1 MAHIVAGK
9 LRKPTFIKDG
19 CGPDGMS
26 KMYGIEL
33 AEVIKDYKTG
43 EKSYTNYK
51 ALFFA
56 KTDAAKGYYDQALAE
71 GSYVVVACEKI
82 KLESREHNGQTYHS
96 LVMENPRLEG
106 ANYPETSQQQAMPQ
120 QGWGQPQQ
128 AMPQSQPQRQAPQQQ
143 QRPAQQNQQ
152 QRQSQQQQQYTNPPM
167 DFDDD
172 VPFAP
177 IGLQY
182 RALLNAM

>member
-19 CGPDGMS
+19 CGPDGQS

-106 ANYPETSQQQAMPQ
+106 ANYPDTAQQQAMPQ
-120 QGWGQPQQ
+120 QGWGQQQQ
-128 AMPQSQPQRQAPQQQ
+128 AMPQSQPQRQAPQQNMQ
-143 QRPAQQNQQ
+143 PQGGYQRNVQRPRNTTR
-152 QRQSQQQQQYTNPPM
+152 RQLILMMTS
-167 DFDDD
+167 
-172 VPFAP
+172 
-177 IGLQY
+177 
-182 RALLNAM
+182 LLTESLLIITIS

>member
-9 LRKPTFIKDG
+9 LRKATFIKDG
-19 CGPDGMS
+19 CGPDGQS

-106 ANYPETSQQQAMPQ
+106 ANYPETAQSG
-120 QGWGQPQQ
+120 GWGQPQQ
-128 AMPQSQPQRQAPQQQ
+128 AMPQSQPQRQAPQQNMQ
-143 QRPAQQNQQ
+143 QQGGYQRNVQNQPAK
-152 QRQSQQQQQYTNPPM
+152 QYNAPPT

-172 VPFAP
+172 
-177 IGLQY
+177 
-182 RALLNAM
+182 

>member
-56 KTDAAKGYYDQALAE
+56 KTDAAKSYYDQALAE
-71 GSYVVVACEKI
+71 GSYVVVACEKVRV
-82 KLESREHNGQTYHS
+82 EEQSGQDGRTYIR

-106 ANYPETSQQQAMPQ
+106 ANYPETAQNS
-120 QGWGQPQQ
+120 GWGQPQQ

-143 QRPAQQNQQ
+143 QQ
-152 QRQSQQQQQYTNPPM
+152 QRQSQPPVYNDPPM
-167 DFDDD
+167 DFDSDI
-172 VPFAP
+172 PF
-177 IGLQY
+177 
-182 RALLNAM
+182 

>member
-9 LRKPTFIKDG
+9 LRKATFIKDG
-19 CGPDGMS
+19 CGPDGQS

-33 AEVIKDYKTG
+33 AEVIKDHKTG

-51 ALFFA
+51 SLFFA

-82 KLESREHNGQTYHS
+82 KLESREHNGQVYHS

-106 ANYPETSQQQAMPQ
+106 ANYPETAKSN
-120 QGWGQPQQ
+120 GWGQPQQ

-143 QRPAQQNQQ
+143 QRPTQQ
-152 QRQSQQQQQYTNPPM
+152 QQQQQQYTNPPM
-167 DFDDD
+167 NFDDD

>member
-19 CGPDGMS
+19 CGPDGQS

-56 KTDAAKGYYDQALAE
+56 KTDAAKNYYDQALAE

-82 KLESREHNGQTYHS
+82 KLESREHNGQVYHS

-106 ANYPETSQQQAMPQ
+106 ANYTETAQNS
-120 QGWGQPQQ
+120 GWGQPQH

-143 QRPAQQNQQ
+143 QQQRQPSPQQNMQ
-152 QRQSQQQQQYTNPPM
+152 QSQQQYANPPM
-167 DFDDD
+167 NFDDD
-172 VPFAP
+172 IPFATV
-177 IGLQY
+177 GLQY

>member
-56 KTDAAKGYYDQALAE
+56 KTVAAKGY
-71 GSYVVVACEKI
+71 
-82 KLESREHNGQTYHS
+82 
-96 LVMENPRLEG
+96 
-106 ANYPETSQQQAMPQ
+106 
-120 QGWGQPQQ
+120 
-128 AMPQSQPQRQAPQQQ
+128 
-143 QRPAQQNQQ
+143 
-152 QRQSQQQQQYTNPPM
+152 
-167 DFDDD
+167 
-172 VPFAP
+172 
-177 IGLQY
+177 
-182 RALLNAM
+182 

>member
-19 CGPDGMS
+19 CGPDGQS

-82 KLESREHNGQTYHS
+82 KLESREHNGQVYHS

-106 ANYPETSQQQAMPQ
+106 ANYPEKAQN
-120 QGWGQPQQ
+120 GGCG
-128 AMPQSQPQRQAPQQQ
+128 QPQRQAPQQQ
-143 QRPAQQNQQ
+143 QRPAQQNT
-152 QRQSQQQQQYTNPPM
+152 QQQQPQQQHTNPPM

-172 VPFAP
+172 IPFAP
-177 IGLQY
+177 VGLQY

>member
-19 CGPDGMS
+19 CGPDGQS

-82 KLESREHNGQTYHS
+82 KLESREHNGQVYHS

-106 ANYPETSQQQAMPQ
+106 ANYPEAAQNS
-120 QGWGQPQQ
+120 GWGQPQQ
-128 AMPQSQPQRQAPQQQ
+128 AMPQSQPQRQVPQQNMQ
-143 QRPAQQNQQ
+143 QQNMQQQGGYQRNVQNQPAQQYN
-152 QRQSQQQQQYTNPPM
+152 SPPAN
-167 DFDDD
+167 FDDD
-172 VPFAP
+172 
-177 IGLQY
+177 
-182 RALLNAM
+182 